1 MEQDGEQGSPQP
13 QPQPRPQSV
22 QEQSSSSSSSQAQTQ
37 TQSGSSSTAHAQDR
51 TKPRD
56 SDHQA
61 QFMLQSLSVQL
72 ELEDLWSSLSA
83 CLNALAETNDPHA
96 VLVLQPTVE
105 AFFLVHAGSTEDSKP
120 LSKRFRSS
128 QSRIG
133 RLSSFHTISDTESN
147 PASPAPHLDFSPM
160 PATPGLGDPE
170 QDPYAHLPPDTAR
183 FLKFAGEKCFIS
195 LVPRPSLTDG
205 LGMSFELNSRV
216 IGEGQQL

>member
-1 MEQDGEQGSPQP
+1 MEQDGERGSPRPQP
-13 QPQPRPQSV
+13 QSQSV
-22 QEQSSSSSSSQAQTQ
+22 QDQSGSSSTSQAQTQ
-37 TQSGSSSTAHAQDR
+37 TQSGSNSTAQTQDR
-51 TKPRD
+51 TKPQD
-56 SDHQA
+56 PDHQA
-61 QFMLQSLSVQL
+61 QFLLQSLSLQL

-120 LSKRFRSS
+120 LSKRTRNS

-160 PATPGLGDPE
+160 PATPGPGDPE

-183 FLKFAGEKCFIS
+183 FLKFAGEEIY
-195 LVPRPSLTDG
+195 LIE
-205 LGMSFELNSRV
+205 FE
-216 IGEGQQL
+216 